1 MQQTPRITTQQH
13 QSRDDKQYHE
23 KLQHVVRR
31 GGYNAATKYFIAATP
46 TFIVLDQEKKIV
58 GKYSSL
64 QQVVK

>member
-31 GGYNAATKYFIAATP
+31 GDTIKKGRMISSDLFYFI
-46 TFIVLDQEKKIV
+46 KIA
-58 GKYSSL
+58 Y
-64 QQVVK
+64 

>member
-31 GGYNAATKYFIAATP
+31 GDTVQPSELLQDLQLVLDTQKNGKYF
-46 TFIVLDQEKKIV
+46 KIFSFK
-58 GKYSSL
+58 GN
-64 QQVVK
+64 

>member
-31 GGYNAATKYFIAATP
+31 GD
-46 TFIVLDQEKKIV
+46 TFNCGNQNKGNRNFFKSNSR
-58 GKYSSL
+58 KHS
-64 QQVVK
+64 

>member
-31 GGYNAATKYFIAATP
+31 GDTIFFFLTTVPPTAINASP
-46 TFIVLDQEKKIV
+46 
-58 GKYSSL
+58 
-64 QQVVK
+64 